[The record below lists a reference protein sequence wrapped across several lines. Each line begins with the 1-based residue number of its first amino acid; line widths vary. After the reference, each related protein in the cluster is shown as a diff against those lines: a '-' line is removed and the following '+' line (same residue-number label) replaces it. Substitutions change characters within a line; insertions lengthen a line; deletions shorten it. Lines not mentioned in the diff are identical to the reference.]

1 MWRSQEVRRK
11 RREKSWVNV
20 KHRDAVEYADLDP
33 ETIQMKKDVK
43 GLFQMIDKDMS
54 GVITKDEL
62 MDAYQNE
69 PEVKAFVTDSV
80 ILRPLFML
88 ENFEDAFM
96 QLDKDAGGGVSFKE
110 FWAFT
115 QTEGDE
121 KNVRGLFEA
130 IDGDGNRNITKAELV
145 DALQNDEEVI
155 ALANQCK
162 TMRAMVEKGDWDA
175 VFEKI
180 DTDDAGTKGAGKIG
194 FTEFWKFTK
203 RCAAAAKA
211 DEMRAKA
218 KNRQIGILKVRELE
232 RKVFTDRMVVH
243 RSRADVGGSYTVG
256 SWPTSDGAT
265 VLDLGE
271 SSKG

>member
-1 MWRSQEVRRK
+1 MWRSQEDRRK
-11 RREKSWVNV
+11 RREASWVNV
-20 KHRDAVEYADLDP
+20 RHKDAIEFEDLDP
-33 ETIQMKKDVK
+33 ETIQQKKDVK
-43 GLFQMIDKDMS
+43 GLFAMIDTDSS

-62 MDAYQNE
+62 MVAYRTDENVQ
-69 PEVKAFVTDSV
+69 AFIKDSV
-80 ILRPLFML
+80 LLRPLFML
-88 ENFEDAFM
+88 EQFEDAFM

-130 IDGDGNRNITKAELV
+130 IDRDGNRNITKAELI
-145 DALQNDEEVI
+145 DAFQNDEEVL

-162 TMRAMVEKGDWDA
+162 TMKAMVEKGDWDA

-180 DTDDAGTKGAGKIG
+180 DTDEEGAKGAGKIG

-211 DEMRAKA
+211 DEMRKKA
-218 KNRQIGILKVRELE
+218 KDRQIALFKVRDLE
-232 RKVFTDRMVVH
+232 KKVFQDRMVVH
-243 RSRADVGGSYTVG
+243 RSRADVGGSYTIG

-265 VLDLGE
+265 VLDLGQ
-271 SSKG
+271 SSKA